1 MEGIVEETKTVTARE
16 QSVKGV
22 ARFLLDNDLEGEPI
36 HIHISQLEAG
46 QRSHP
51 PHRHGG
57 YEAFYML
64 EGEGTIEIEESKF
77 VLRANEA
84 MVIDPQKLH
93 GIVNYSDSPIRYMV
107 IITKA

>member
-1 MEGIVEETKTVTARE
+1 MEEPMEVTLRE
-16 QSVKGV
+16 HNVKGV
-22 ARFLLDNDLEGEPI
+22 TRFLLDNDLEGEPI
-36 HIHISQLEAG
+36 HVHISEVEAG

-64 EGEGTIEIEESKF
+64 EGEATIEIEDETF
-77 VLRANEA
+77 PLRANEA

-93 GIVNYSDSPIRYMV
+93 GIANHSDGRIRYMV
-107 IITKA
+107 ILTKS

>member
-1 MEGIVEETKTVTARE
+1 MEETVKVTMRE
-16 QSVKGV
+16 QPVKGV
-22 ARFLLDNDLEGEPI
+22 ARFLLDNELEGEPI
-36 HIHISQLEAG
+36 HVHISEVAAG

-64 EGEGTIEIEESKF
+64 EGEGTIEIEQDAF

-93 GIVNYSDSPIRYMV
+93 GIANRSHAPIRYMV
-107 IITKA
+107 IITKS

>member
-1 MEGIVEETKTVTARE
+1 MGVITRE
-16 QSVKGV
+16 HTVKGV

-36 HIHISQLEAG
+36 HVHISEIGPG

-64 EGEGTIEIEESKF
+64 EGEGTVEIEGEAF
-77 VLRANEA
+77 ELHTNEA

-93 GIVNYSDSPIRYMV
+93 GIYNASDGHIRYMV
-107 IITKA
+107 IITKS

>member
-1 MEGIVEETKTVTARE
+1 MSVANRVTLRE
-16 QSVKGV
+16 QPVKGV
-22 ARFLLDNDLEGEPI
+22 NRFLLDSELEGEPI
-36 HIHISQLEAG
+36 HVHISEVAAG

-64 EGEGTIEIEESKF
+64 EGEATIEIEEDRF
-77 VLRANEA
+77 VLRSNEA

-93 GIVNYSDSPIRYMV
+93 GIANHSDAPIRYMV
-107 IITKA
+107 IITKS

>member
-1 MEGIVEETKTVTARE
+1 MTVTARE

-36 HIHISQLEAG
+36 HLHISEVAAG

-51 PHRHGG
+51 PHQHGG

-64 EGEGTIEIEESKF
+64 EGEGTVEIEADRF
-77 VLRANEA
+77 VLNANEA
-84 MVIDPQKLH
+84 MVIDPQKMH
-93 GIVNYSDSPIRYMV
+93 GIANYSAKPIRYMV
-107 IITKA
+107 IIIK

>member
-1 MEGIVEETKTVTARE
+1 MEETIGVTMRE
-16 QSVKGV
+16 HNVKGV

-36 HIHISQLEAG
+36 HVHISEVAAG
-46 QRSHP
+46 QRSHA

-64 EGEGTIEIEESKF
+64 EGEGTIEIEQETF

-93 GIVNYSDSPIRYMV
+93 GIANHSNAPIRYMV
-107 IITKA
+107 IITKS

>member
-1 MEGIVEETKTVTARE
+1 MEETVKVTMRE
-16 QSVKGV
+16 QPVKGV
-22 ARFLLDNDLEGEPI
+22 ARFLLDNELEGEPI
-36 HIHISQLEAG
+36 HVHISEVAAG

-64 EGEGTIEIEESKF
+64 EGEGTIEIEQDTF

-93 GIVNYSDSPIRYMV
+93 GIANRSHAPIRYMV
-107 IITKA
+107 IITKS

>member
-1 MEGIVEETKTVTARE
+1 MEKTAGVTARE
-16 QSVKGV
+16 QTVKGV

-36 HIHISQLEAG
+36 HVHISEVAAG

-64 EGEGTIEIEESKF
+64 EGEGTVEIEESRF

-93 GIVNYSDSPIRYMV
+93 GIANYSDNPMRYMV
-107 IITKA
+107 IITKS